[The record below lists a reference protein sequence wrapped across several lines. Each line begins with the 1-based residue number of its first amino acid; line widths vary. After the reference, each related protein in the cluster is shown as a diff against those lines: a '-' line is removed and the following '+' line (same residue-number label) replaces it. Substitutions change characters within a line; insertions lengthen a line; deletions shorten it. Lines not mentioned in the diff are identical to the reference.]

1 MPIDVKEADGHRIFG
16 MILAYIRGKATIK
29 QTIAAIEIGSSS
41 PSEITTILNEV
52 IAGTAT
58 SLDER
63 LKRAAT
69 LRGELMSRGL
79 LT

>member
-1 MPIDVKEADGHRIFG
+1 MPIDVKEADGQRMFG
-16 MILAYIRGKATIK
+16 MMLAYIRGKATIK

-58 SLDER
+58 SSIFAP
-63 LKRAAT
+63 AAART
-69 LRGELMSRGL
+69 ELASLAQHFVR
-79 LT
+79 